1 MDNPRV
7 IFAGTPA
14 FALASLS
21 ALVGSGVTPCAVLT
35 QPDRHAGRG
44 KRMTE
49 SPVKRYAREH
59 GIPVLQ
65 PATLRDPAAAAEIA
79 ALEPDVLVVAAYG
92 LILPQAVLDIP
103 RAACVNVHASLLP
116 RWRGAAPIQAAI
128 LAGDEK
134 TGISLMQVTAGLD
147 SGPVYVTS
155 ELRIGERETA
165 GELHDRLAA
174 LGGKLLADNFEGI
187 LSGTLPATEQDE
199 GAATY
204 AGKIDT
210 SDARLDWSESAEM
223 LSRRVRAFNPAPG
236 AYFFADGESE
246 GALRIKCWRARPVDS
261 PAAAAG
267 TVLQCDRGGLVIAC
281 GAGALAID
289 ELQLPGKR
297 RGPVHEIAPRLELVG
312 RTLH

>member
-21 ALVGSGVTPCAVLT
+21 ALVGSGIIPCAVLT
-35 QPDRHAGRG
+35 QPDRPAGRG
-44 KRMTE
+44 KRITE

-65 PATLRDPAAAAEIA
+65 PATLRDPTITAEIA
-79 ALEPDVLVVAAYG
+79 AFEPDVLVVAAYG

-103 RAACVNVHASLLP
+103 RAGCVNVHASLLP

-128 LAGDEK
+128 LAGDET
-134 TGISLMQVTAGLD
+134 TGISLMRVTAGLD
-147 SGPVYVTS
+147 SGPVHVTS
-155 ELRIGERETA
+155 ELRIGEQETA
-165 GELHDRLAA
+165 GELHDRLAE
-174 LGGKLLADNFEGI
+174 LGGQLLAENFHAI
-187 LSGTLPATEQDE
+187 LSGELPATEQDE

-204 AGKIDT
+204 AGKIDKR
-210 SDARLDWSESAEM
+210 DARLDWSESAEI
-223 LSRRVRAFNPAPG
+223 LARRVRAYNPVPG
-236 AYFFADGESE
+236 AYFFDDGKPDD
-246 GALRIKCWRARPVDS
+246 GLRIKCWRARPVDS
-261 PAAAAG
+261 QATVAG
-267 TVLQCDRGGLVIAC
+267 TVLQCDRDGLVVAC
-281 GAGALAID
+281 GEGALAID

-297 RGPVHEIAPRLELVG
+297 RGPVHEIAPRLELAG

>member
-35 QPDRHAGRG
+35 QPDRRAGRG

-128 LAGDEK
+128 LAGDDK

-155 ELRIGERETA
+155 ELPIGERETA